1 MTDKL
6 FNRLWQDALVQPN
19 EELYIGEYGYPD
31 WFDDISTDAAVVV
44 ETLQKIH
51 HAAHMTIDELVKESG
66 SIGNLCNKFCV
77 PRSTVCG
84 WLYENKKCPDYVRL
98 AFARGLGLI

>member
-44 ETLQKIH
+44 ETLQKY
-51 HAAHMTIDELVKESG
+51 
-66 SIGNLCNKFCV
+66 
-77 PRSTVCG
+77 TV
-84 WLYENKKCPDYVRL
+84 R
-98 AFARGLGLI
+98 RT